1 MAKVLEQRASRWP
14 LGFYQTAWVVVLI
27 LVSAGLW
34 WWALRPRFQSCAQP
48 DKPDKW
54 LVQTAATLDAT
65 VDLGIKI
72 AISLVGAGGAL
83 LVGLRATTQPL
94 TMTGKL
100 FLLSAIF
107 AFAQAAL
114 AGVFWKSRLATA
126 WLNKCLTHL
135 SSAWMDNF
143 FNASIYFFGGGLMI
157 MLFWVIVS
165 AMTKE

>member
-48 DKPDKW
+48 DKPDEW

-83 LVGLRATTQPL
+83 LVGLRATDT
-94 TMTGKL
+94 
-100 FLLSAIF
+100 
-107 AFAQAAL
+107 AAHNDRQT
-114 AGVFWKSRLATA
+114 FS
-126 WLNKCLTHL
+126 
-135 SSAWMDNF
+135 
-143 FNASIYFFGGGLMI
+143 
-157 MLFWVIVS
+157 IVS
-165 AMTKE
+165 NFCFCSGRPRRRFLEIPSCHCVAE